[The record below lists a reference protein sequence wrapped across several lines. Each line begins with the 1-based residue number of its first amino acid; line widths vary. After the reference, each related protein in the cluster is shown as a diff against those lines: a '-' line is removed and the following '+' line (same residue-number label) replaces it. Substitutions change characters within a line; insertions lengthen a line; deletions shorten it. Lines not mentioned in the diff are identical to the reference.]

1 MSPQTIKSYSF
12 ALKMFIGFLH
22 TSYGIKPE
30 RIEFRDFNI
39 DSIKG
44 FLTSLAKAEYL
55 SPNTYNQ
62 RLSALKTFVRY
73 AILEYPAFLQDGQRI
88 LAMPSK
94 RSSPHEITYL
104 EKDAMKAFLA
114 VPDQTTVRGRRDLAI
129 IAMLYDTGARIQEF
143 INIKVKDVRLEK
155 PETVKLLGKGR
166 KIRVVPIMAETAKI
180 VGSYMN
186 DRGFL
191 EQSASGD
198 LYLFNSPNRAQFTRP
213 GISKILKRDLTI
225 AKVANPTILFP
236 EDIHPH
242 AFPHTYIG
250 QILRVIEVN
259 NLLKIYFKDQQIALH
274 TVNRDTKGAHFTDKS
289 HYPSSKNISAAE
301 LLSRYKAE
309 MQLIGGGGIA
319 FCEKYE
325 EHIPSH
331 GTYHR
336 TLAGIL
342 SLRKKYTLETID
354 RACFRACYYGN
365 ISYRAVKKIC
375 EAGIE
380 NLPLAENVTETCSSS
395 NVRDMSLYREMT
407 KLGVIG
413 HE

>member
-55 SPNTYNQ
+55 SSNTYNQ

-242 AFPHTYIG
+242 ALRASRAIHLLESGINIIAIRDFLGHTSVSTT
-250 QILRVIEVN
+250 QIYLKVN
-259 NLLKIYFKDQQIALH
+259 SKTKRDAIMQAYPSLVESVPAWQENSDLMALLK
-274 TVNRDTKGAHFTDKS
+274 
-289 HYPSSKNISAAE
+289 E
-301 LLSRYKAE
+301 L
-309 MQLIGGGGIA
+309 
-319 FCEKYE
+319 
-325 EHIPSH
+325 
-331 GTYHR
+331 
-336 TLAGIL
+336 
-342 SLRKKYTLETID
+342 
-354 RACFRACYYGN
+354 
-365 ISYRAVKKIC
+365 
-375 EAGIE
+375 
-380 NLPLAENVTETCSSS
+380 CS
-395 NVRDMSLYREMT
+395 
-407 KLGVIG
+407 
-413 HE
+413 